1 VSEPHTLSIGNLLLP
16 FPFILAPL
24 AGVSDLA
31 YRLISRSFGVTLAF
45 TEMVSARALTFG
57 NKRCLDMLASTAV
70 DRPLGVQLLGG
81 DTDSLHGALDVL
93 GQYAFDVIDLNAACP
108 VSKVVRRGEG
118 AGLLREPE
126 RLRQM
131 IKVLVSRSKAPVTL
145 KIRAGWD
152 ENSINAREI
161 ALMAED
167 AGVTAIVIHGRTK
180 VQGYDGRVDY
190 AVIREVKKAVQIP
203 VIGSGDIFSAELAI
217 KMFEETGC
225 DGVAVARGSMGN
237 PWIFHETAELLSR
250 GTVPAKPTLDEVI
263 SVMRKH
269 FDLSIGFLG
278 ETSGVVSFRKC
289 FIWYTHGL
297 PNVRPLRTKA
307 VAARS
312 ISEMNDVIEEL
323 HLLSK
328 SEIRISRPQ
337 TSTTNSK
344 S

>member
-1 VSEPHTLSIGNLLLP
+1 MP
-16 FPFILAPL
+16 FPFFLAPM

-70 DRPLGVQLLGG
+70 DRPLGVQLLGS
-81 DTDSLHGALDVL
+81 DTDSLLAALDVL
-93 GQYAFDVIDLNAACP
+93 DQYAFDVIDLNAACP
-108 VSKVVRRGEG
+108 VAKVVRRGEG

-126 RLRQM
+126 RLRRL
-131 IKVLVSRSKAPVTL
+131 ITALVSRSKVPVTL
-145 KIRAGWD
+145 KIRSGWD

-167 AGVTAIVIHGRTK
+167 AGVTAIVVHGRTRT
-180 VQGYDGRVDY
+180 QGYDGRVDY
-190 AVIREVKKAVQIP
+190 AVIAETKKAVRIP

-225 DGVAVARGSMGN
+225 DGVAIARGSMGN

-250 GTVPAKPTLDEVI
+250 GAMPAKPILDEII

-269 FDLSIGFLG
+269 LDLSIGLLG
-278 ETSGVVSFRKC
+278 EKLGVVSFRKC
-289 FIWYTHGL
+289 FIWYSHGF
-297 PNVRPLRTKA
+297 PSVRPLRIKA

-323 HLLSK
+323 HGLSK
-328 SEIRISRPQ
+328 YEIRIPRAQ
-337 TSTTNSK
+337 TSTTNSRF
-344 S
+344 